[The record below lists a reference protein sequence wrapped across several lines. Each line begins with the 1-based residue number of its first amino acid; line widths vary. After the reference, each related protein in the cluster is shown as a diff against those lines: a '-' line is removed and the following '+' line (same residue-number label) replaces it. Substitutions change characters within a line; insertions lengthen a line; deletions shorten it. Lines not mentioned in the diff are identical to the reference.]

1 MHGSDAHE
9 AHEMC
14 CYSVQVVSEAFTGK
28 PLVQRH
34 KMVYSILDHEL
45 KTGVHALAL
54 KTKTPQEAAK

>member
-1 MHGSDAHE
+1 ML
-9 AHEMC
+9 C
-14 CYSVQVVSEAFTGK
+14 CSVQVVSEAFTGK